1 MIPDSVRSDFPA
13 LGQQVHGHPLV
24 YLDNAATT
32 LKSQSVIDAINLHY
46 QKESANVHRGVHFLS
61 EQGTVKYE
69 ETRHTVQ
76 KFINALSE
84 REIIFTKGTT
94 ESINLVAQCL
104 GQQVLKEGDEILL
117 STMEHHSNIV
127 PWQLV
132 AEKTG
137 AVIKVVPITDSGEI
151 ELEAYSQLLNE
162 KTKIVSISYIS
173 NTLGSINPIKEM
185 IELAHEKG
193 ALFVVDAAQAM
204 AHIPVDVVDLD
215 CDFLAFSAHKMFG
228 PTGVGVLYGKE
239 SLLESMPPYQGGG
252 AMIETVTFEKTTY
265 NQLPEKFEAGT
276 PHIAGVIALKD
287 CIDYIQKVGLEN
299 IAEKE
304 DQLLDYATQRL
315 NMISGLKLIGTA
327 KKKSAVISFTLEGAH
342 PHDLGTLLDQQG
354 IAIRTGHHCTQP
366 LMKRFGITATAR
378 ASFSFYNTKEEVD
391 KLVDGIRK
399 AQELL

>member
-1 MIPDSVRSDFPA
+1 VIPDSVRSDFPA